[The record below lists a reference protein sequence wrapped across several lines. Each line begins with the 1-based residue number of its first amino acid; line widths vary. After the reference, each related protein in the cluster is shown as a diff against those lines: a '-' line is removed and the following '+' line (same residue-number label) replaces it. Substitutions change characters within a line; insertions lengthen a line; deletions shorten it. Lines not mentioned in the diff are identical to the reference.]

1 MTREMDFDA
10 LWQEAL
16 ATALPATGEDGTP
29 ALGLH
34 ASAETELLFAR
45 ALGCLIGAF
54 HGLVGLRVKKSGN
67 FSGPGGGVKG

>member
-1 MTREMDFDA
+1 MTREVNLDA

-16 ATALPATGEDGTP
+16 AAALPAAGENGTP

-34 ASAETELLFAR
+34 AGAKPKLLFAR

-54 HGLVGLRVKKSGN
+54 HSLVPAVKIG
-67 FSGPGGGVKG
+67 

>member
-1 MTREMDFDA
+1 MAGEVDLDA
-10 LWQEAL
+10 LWQEPL
-16 ATALPATGEDGTP
+16 ATVLAAAGENGAP

-54 HGLVGLRVKKSGN
+54 HSLVPAVKIG
-67 FSGPGGGVKG
+67 

>member
-1 MTREMDFDA
+1 MTREVNLDA

-16 ATALPATGEDGTP
+16 APALPASGQNGTP

-34 ASAETELLFAR
+34 ASAKTELLFAR

-54 HGLVGLRVKKSGN
+54 HNSGLSG
-67 FSGPGGGVKG
+67 